1 VGEPIRTA
9 GDLAGICGHDGTDW
23 IKALID
29 SGGRLQVDI
38 VDSGGADLKDVLDKL
53 ADILTELNAKLE
65 TADLDLDGSGRLSA
79 NAHGYIAGAW
89 QKQPLAWGISDSVSE
104 AVSDTNLGADTQTLS
119 TTPILAGE
127 VHVAS
132 AINFRV
138 DSATCT
144 RGQLQIVVGGV
155 SLVILTQASPVAYT
169 WYLKTGEFVLAE
181 GDYIA
186 LSMTGLTAGDD
197 AYLRY
202 AGYRMDVDL

>member
-1 VGEPIRTA
+1 MGEPIATV

-23 IKALID
+23 EKILID
-29 SGGRLQVDI
+29 ASKRLVVAIAAFTAAVEVTQDTP
-38 VDSGGADLKDVLDKL
+38 GDLL
-53 ADILTELNAKLE
+53 A
-65 TADLDLDGSGRLSA
+65 GV
-79 NAHGYIAGAW
+79 HGYIAGAW

-104 AVSDTNLGADTQTLS
+104 AVSDTNLGAGTQTLS
-119 TTPILAGE
+119 TTPIPAGE

-144 RGQLQIVVGGV
+144 RGQLQIVIGGV

-181 GDYIA
+181 DDYIA